1 MYEQLYVKD
10 TGSDQLPWARRSGSR
25 LGIIRSDYMLDG
37 DSGIKQIELNTIAS
51 SFAGLSVGV
60 AKLHRFLMGR

>member
-1 MYEQLYVKD
+1 MYEQLYVRD
-10 TGSDQLPWARRSGSR
+10 SGQLSWARSSSSR

-51 SFAGLSVGV
+51 
-60 AKLHRFLMGR
+60 R